1 MKNNKSTFISSE
13 TQEQKEARWAKQ
25 SKAAKT
31 FAKSVGVNWKK
42 ISEDRRRDNFIKD
55 HMSLY

>member
-1 MKNNKSTFISSE
+1 MKKKKNTFISDE

-31 FAKSVGVNWKK
+31 FAKAAGINWKK
-42 ISEDRRRDNFIKD
+42 ITEDRRRDNFIKD

>member
-1 MKNNKSTFISSE
+1 MKNKKHTFISDE
-13 TQEQKEARWAKQ
+13 TQEQKEARWSKQ

-31 FAKSVGVNWKK
+31 FTKSAGVNWKK
-42 ISEDRRRDNFIKD
+42 ISEDRRRDKAIKD